1 MLACHV
7 QSIHH
12 DEQAAARIA
21 VDFVRRVV
29 IDDDREKASL
39 LMTPAMRSN
48 AVAIFAML
56 RGHGSNSQVRD
67 VSAVEYEPVPGE
79 AAMQVF
85 LIGREDKSIDSY
97 YRVLLEGTRETGYL
111 VAEVERRAN
120 LFPPGRLRFPLR

>member
-21 VDFVRRVV
+21 RDFVRRVV
-29 IDDDREKASL
+29 VEDDREKASS
-39 LMTPAMRSN
+39 LMTPSMRSN
-48 AVAIFAML
+48 AMTTLTML
-56 RGHGSNSQVRD
+56 RGPGSSSHVRD
-67 VSAVEYEPVPGE
+67 VSALEYEPIPGE

-85 LIGREDKSIDSY
+85 LIGTEDKSIDSY
-97 YRVLLEGTRETGYL
+97 YRVLLKGTRETGYL

-120 LFPPGRLRFPLR
+120 SFPPGRLRFPLR